1 MVRERS
7 GHDSSF
13 PCSSC
18 RLPAEIST
26 GPSRERSRS
35 LGTQIACHKER
46 GHVAPPAAISLVS
59 ASALAYEVLLT
70 RLFSIVQWHHFAY
83 MAISIALLGYGASG
97 SFLAL
102 FQDRLRPRFTAV
114 FALSAALFGV
124 SAVAGFAL
132 AQRLPFNAL
141 AVIWEPRQLLYLVAY
156 YLLFA
161 TPFFCAAICVGL
173 AFAAFPNH
181 IARVYRYDMLGA
193 GLGALGVIAALF
205 WLFPSQALRVVG
217 GLGFLAAALAS
228 WQEVVAN
235 RRISDRR
242 RARLCGSS
250 HLLDG
255 TALLGVQG
263 ACSGTPDS
271 RDRSRSRGIE
281 PARPLEGHPQSA
293 DPASLCP
300 RSEPQQLHRAAATAW
315 CLHRWRGS
323 QPDHRL

>member
-1 MVRERS
+1 M
-7 GHDSSF
+7 
-13 PCSSC
+13 
-18 RLPAEIST
+18 
-26 GPSRERSRS
+26 
-35 LGTQIACHKER
+35 GTQIACHKER

-83 MAISIALLGYGASG
+83 MA
-97 SFLAL
+97 
-102 FQDRLRPRFTAV
+102 
-114 FALSAALFGV
+114 ALFGF

-141 AVIWEPRQLLYLVAY
+141 AVVWEPRQLLYLVAY

-228 WQEVVAN
+228 WQEVGA
-235 RRISDRR
+235 RRWWRTAAYLIGAALVYAAVPTSW
-242 RARLCGSS
+242 
-250 HLLDG
+250 
-255 TALLGVQG
+255 TAL
-263 ACSGTPDS
+263 S
-271 RDRSRSRGIE
+271 
-281 PARPLEGHPQSA
+281 SA
-293 DPASLCP
+293 V
-300 RSEPQQLHRAAATAW
+300 R
-315 CLHRWRGS
+315 
-323 QPDHRL
+323 